1 MTIGVWD
8 FLLMLLVAAIIGA
21 IGEAVAGYSAGG
33 CALSTIIGF
42 VGAFIGNYLRALL
55 HLPHFWRV
63 PVGTAQF
70 DIIWSII
77 GAALLVLVL
86 RLVLGRRAV
95 N

>member
-1 MTIGVWD
+1 
-8 FLLMLLVAAIIGA
+8 MLVVAAIIGA

-42 VGAFIGNYLRALL
+42 VGAFIGNYVRALL
-55 HLPHFWRV
+55 NLPHFLRV
-63 PVGTAQF
+63 PVGKTQF
-70 DIIWSII
+70 DIIWAVI
-77 GAALLVLVL
+77 GAALLVLAL